1 MRDWKQA
8 LHLRGH
14 SPRGISHPA
23 FGEQSGAGY
32 MPFPIFLHLLL
43 TRLRVQEF
51 HSSTRT
57 ENSHAEPEHA
67 HLLTVG

>member
-32 MPFPIFLHLLL
+32 MPFPI
-43 TRLRVQEF
+43 
-51 HSSTRT
+51 SCICS
-57 ENSHAEPEHA
+57 
-67 HLLTVG
+67 